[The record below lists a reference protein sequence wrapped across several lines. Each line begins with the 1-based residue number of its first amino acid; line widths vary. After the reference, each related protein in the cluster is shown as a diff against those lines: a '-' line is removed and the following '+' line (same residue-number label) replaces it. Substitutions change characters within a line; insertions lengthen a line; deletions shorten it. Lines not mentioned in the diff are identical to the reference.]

1 MSVNIAA
8 YRIVEALLDFDP
20 RRVTGSLQEDA
31 MQQPRD
37 VIYRDKVIPDGTLIC
52 PHCNREIGEKET
64 FSDDD
69 LATTRH
75 RPCNGIIKFRP
86 PSDDVLATIE
96 RAWGVRLNKETNK
109 WEPVEGRGAA
119 KSDEDSNGEPDD
131 YDEYA

>member
-1 MSVNIAA
+1 MNIAA
-8 YRIVEALLDFDP
+8 YQIVEALLDFDP
-20 RRVTGSLQEDA
+20 RRPARPGNLQEDHMA
-31 MQQPRD
+31 EPKD
-37 VIYRDKVIPDGTLIC
+37 VIYQDKVVPDGTIIC

-86 PSDDVLATIE
+86 PDDEVLKHIE
-96 RAWGVRLNKETNK
+96 RAWGVRFDKATNK
-109 WEPVEGRGAA
+109 WSAIERPGAA

>member
-1 MSVNIAA
+1 M
-8 YRIVEALLDFDP
+8 
-20 RRVTGSLQEDA
+20 QE
-31 MQQPRD
+31 PRD
-37 VIYRDKVIPDGTLIC
+37 VIYRDKVVPDGTLIC

-86 PSDDVLATIE
+86 PSDDVLKTIE

-109 WEPVEGRGAA
+109 WELLDRPRAN
-119 KSDEDSNGEPDD
+119 SDEDSNGEPDD

>member
-8 YRIVEALLDFDP
+8 YQIVEALLDFDP
-20 RRVTGSLQEDA
+20 RRPGTLQEDA
-31 MQQPRD
+31 MQEPRD
-37 VIYRDKVIPDGTLIC
+37 VIYRDKVVPDGTLIC

-86 PSDDVLATIE
+86 PSDDVLKTIE

-109 WEPVEGRGAA
+109 WELLDRPRAN
-119 KSDEDSNGEPDD
+119 SDEDSNGEPDD

>member
-8 YRIVEALLDFDP
+8 YQIVEALLDFDP
-20 RRVTGSLQEDA
+20 RRTTGSLQEDA
-31 MQQPRD
+31 MQEPRD
-37 VIYRDKVIPDGTLIC
+37 VIYRDKVVPDGTLIC

-86 PSDDVLATIE
+86 PSDDVLKTIE

-109 WEPVEGRGAA
+109 WELIDRPRA